1 MGFKCGIVGLPNVG
15 KSTLFNALT
24 KSSIPAEN
32 FPFCTIEPNVGKV
45 PLPDP
50 RLIDLNNI
58 VETKKIIPAS
68 LDLVDIAGLVKGASQ
83 GEGLGNAFLSNIR
96 EMNALAH
103 VVRCFEDDNVTHVD
117 GSIDPVRDAEIINLE
132 LILADLDTVIKR
144 LSKCEKLIK
153 TNDKNNKIEF
163 DLLKIIKEDLDSGR
177 LINLE
182 KFNDDDQ
189 QIIKSFQLLSS
200 KPTFYIA
207 NVSDDEKSDQ
217 KLKELTLFAEESGCV
232 VIPTCIKIEQE
243 IAVLEDEERQ
253 EYLELMEMDE
263 PVLNKIIFKGYEILG
278 LQTYFTAGPQEIRA
292 WTIKNNATAPN
303 AAGVIHTDFERG
315 FIKAEVIGFND
326 PESIDVDVENI
337 ELGQSIRLTEITLPE
352 GAEIPGLSDETDQMV
367 ISVNAPKA
375 VEEEP
380 EVLDAEEMADGESD
394 TESESNDEPEAD
406 SEGSEE
412 S

>member
-1 MGFKCGIVGLPNVG
+1 MGFKCGIIGLPNVG

-45 PLPDP
+45 PLPDQ
-50 RLIDLNNI
+50 RLKQLNDI
-58 VETKKIIPAS
+58 VNSKKIIPAS

-103 VVRCFEDDNVTHVD
+103 VVRCFDDENITHVD

-132 LILADLDTVIKR
+132 LIMSDLETISKR
-144 LSKCEKLIK
+144 LLKCEKLIK
-153 TNDKNNKIEF
+153 TNDKKNKIEHAL
-163 DLLKIIKEDLDSGR
+163 LLKIKNDLDQGK

-182 KFNDDDQ
+182 SFNEEE
-189 QIIKSFQLLSS
+189 ITVIKGFQLLSS

-207 NVSDDEKSDQ
+207 NISDDGSSKDALN
-217 KLKELTLFAEESGCV
+217 KLEVFATQSGNT
-232 VIPTCIKIEQE
+232 VIPTSIKMEQE
-243 IAVLEDEERQ
+243 IALLEDEEKK
-253 EYLELMEMDE
+253 EYLELMDMDE

-292 WTIKNNATAPN
+292 WTIKKNASAPN

-315 FIKAEVIGFND
+315 FIKAEVISFDDYISCNG
-326 PESIDVDVENI
+326 
-337 ELGQSIRLTEITLPE
+337 ELGSKEKGKLRLE
-352 GAEIPGLSDETDQMV
+352 GKEYLVRDGDV
-367 ISVNAPKA
+367 IHFKFNV
-375 VEEEP
+375 
-380 EVLDAEEMADGESD
+380 
-394 TESESNDEPEAD
+394 
-406 SEGSEE
+406 
-412 S
+412 